1 MTEVLAFFREW
12 SYASIFARILL
23 SAVIGALIGID
34 RGVTR
39 RGGGSKTNMTVCLGA
54 TLVTLT
60 DLYVQAN
67 YPGTA
72 DLTRMSAQV
81 ISGVGFLG
89 VGTIIVSGHRVK
101 GLSSAASIWTCACIG
116 IATGLGFIEG
126 SVGITIVLLIGFHIL
141 PHIEDVYY
149 KHTRYLPLYIEVE
162 NGKAI
167 TEFLHKVKEDGCEVD
182 AYEVE
187 KPKAKGLNYTI
198 ITTLHTPRGF
208 TNFDDYMEE
217 LREMKGI
224 VTVEEM
230 D

>member
-1 MTEVLAFFREW
+1 MEIAFFTEW
-12 SYASIFARILL
+12 SIPSIVVRILIAAFL
-23 SAVIGALIGID
+23 GAIVGID

-60 DLYVQAN
+60 DLYVQHL

-89 VGTIIVSGHRVK
+89 VGTIMVSGTRVK
-101 GLSSAASIWTCACIG
+101 GLSAAAGIWTCACIG
-116 IATGLGFIEG
+116 IATALGFVVG
-126 SVGITIVLLIGFHIL
+126 SVIITAVMLIGLHLL
-141 PHIEDVYY
+141 PYIEDAYY
-149 KHTRYLPLYIEVE
+149 KHTDYLPLYIEVE

-167 TEFLHKVKEDGCEVD
+167 TEFLHKVKNDGCTVD
-182 AYEVE
+182 TYEVE
-187 KPKAKGLNYTI
+187 KPKAKGQHFTI
-198 ITTLHTPRGF
+198 MTVLHTPKRL
-208 TNFDDYMEE
+208 NNDDYMEE

-224 VTVEEM
+224 VSVDEM
-230 D
+230 

>member
-1 MTEVLAFFREW
+1 MIFDFFREW
-12 SYASIFARILL
+12 NYLSIFLRIIIAGVL
-23 SAVIGALIGID
+23 GAIVGID

-39 RGGGSKTNMTVCLGA
+39 RGGGSKTTMTVCLGA

-60 DLYVQAN
+60 DLYVHEM

-89 VGTIIVSGHRVK
+89 AGTIMVSGLKVK

-116 IATGLGFIEG
+116 IATGLGFVEG
-126 SVGITIVLLIGFHIL
+126 AVAITVLLLLGLHLL
-141 PHIEDVYY
+141 PHIEDAYY
-149 KHTRYLPLYIEVE
+149 KHTDYLPLYIEVE

-167 TEFLHKVKEDGCEVD
+167 TEFLHKVKGDGCEVD
-182 AYEVE
+182 SYEVE
-187 KPKAKGLNYTI
+187 KPKAKGQYFTI
-198 ITTLHTPRGF
+198 ITVLHIPKAF
-208 TNFDDYMEE
+208 EPEDYMEE

-224 VTVEEM
+224 VTVDEM

>member
-1 MTEVLAFFREW
+1 MIFEFFTEW
-12 SYASIFARILL
+12 TYQSILARIILAAFL
-23 SAVIGALIGID
+23 GALVGID

-60 DLYVQAN
+60 DLYVQQL

-89 VGTIIVSGHRVK
+89 VGTIITSGHKVK

-116 IATGLGFIEG
+116 IATGLGFIIG
-126 SVGITIVLLIGFHIL
+126 SVAITVILLIGLHLL
-141 PHIEDVYY
+141 PHIEEVYY
-149 KHTRYLPLYIEVE
+149 KHTNYLPLYIEVE

-167 TEFLHKVKEDGCEVD
+167 TEVLHKVKNDGCVVD
-182 AYEVE
+182 TYEVE
-187 KPKAKGLNYTI
+187 KPKAKGQYYTLI
-198 ITTLHTPRGF
+198 ISLHKPKGF
-208 TNFDDYMEE
+208 ASSDDYMEE

-224 VTVEEM
+224 VYVDEM